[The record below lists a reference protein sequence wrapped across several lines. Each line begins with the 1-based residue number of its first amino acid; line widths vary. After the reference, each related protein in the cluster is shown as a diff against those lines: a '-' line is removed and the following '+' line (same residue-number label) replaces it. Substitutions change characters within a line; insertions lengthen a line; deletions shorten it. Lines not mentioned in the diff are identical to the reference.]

1 MNGVKQDGT
10 NGTAKF
16 ERLSRANDGYIGTYF
31 TGAYGFYWWEV
42 TLSSVTVGED
52 YTLRFKTTGSDMDA
66 SLTYD
71 FAGCQSDSILFFAVN
86 NMYSGTEL
94 ENISGDANS
103 NKRTTFRSAG
113 NMVSNANYAEDP
125 TPSRVMLSLLDAAGV
140 ATTKTYTVGDT
151 NADGN
156 VNIKDAT
163 LAQMMT
169 AGIVS
174 GSDTNNLLGD
184 YDISGDVNIKDAT
197 GIQSYIVN
205 Y

>member
-1 MNGVKQDGT
+1 MDGT
-10 NGTAKF
+10 T
-16 ERLSRANDGYIGTYF
+16 S
-31 TGAYGFYWWEV
+31 
-42 TLSSVTVGED
+42 
-52 YTLRFKTTGSDMDA
+52 
-66 SLTYD
+66 
-71 FAGCQSDSILFFAVN
+71 
-86 NMYSGTEL
+86 
-94 ENISGDANS
+94 
-103 NKRTTFRSAG
+103 
-113 NMVSNANYAEDP
+113 
-125 TPSRVMLSLLDAAGV
+125 
-140 ATTKTYTVGDT
+140 TKKMSVGDT